1 MLITLIRNGN
11 ILKDFS
17 DILYGCMIQMQ
28 IRFSKEAPQ
37 NRQDL
42 YTPLVE
48 IEEGVAQ
55 NPRTNQPTVKF
66 KSNRRFHTILQPS

>member
-1 MLITLIRNGN
+1 MLITLIRNEN

-37 NRQDL
+37 IRQDL
-42 YTPLVE
+42 SLVE